1 VVLVKIQTVKV
12 KNIDFVWGII
22 ERKNSSFSKISGK
35 KVAGIHCSGLSEAG
49 SFNKRTKFSLQ
60 TGSHSCFFEFEI
72 LPVEIAFNFIF
83 KSV

>member
-60 TGSHSCFFEFEI
+60 KLS
-72 LPVEIAFNFIF
+72 LPVPCEYLATSNRQPLLFF
-83 KSV
+83 